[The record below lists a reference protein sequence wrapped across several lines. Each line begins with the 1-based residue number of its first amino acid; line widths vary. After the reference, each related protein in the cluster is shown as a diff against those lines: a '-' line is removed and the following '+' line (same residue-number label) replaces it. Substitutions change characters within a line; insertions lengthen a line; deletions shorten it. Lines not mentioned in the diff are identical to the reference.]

1 MKHVPIVLFA
11 TFEHDQNWDDDLPRI
26 LFGYRCGIWA
36 SIKFSP
42 HMTLTRWSLM
52 LKVDNFLN
60 SLGNTIDE
68 DDDLVILAEH
78 MIEKMQL
85 ITKMHG

>member
-1 MKHVPIVLFA
+1 
-11 TFEHDQNWDDDLPRI
+11 
-26 LFGYRCGIWA
+26 
-36 SIKFSP
+36 
-42 HMTLTRWSLM
+42 M